1 MTHSHPEINME
12 PKHHILLVEDDAFLR
27 GLISDEL
34 AERGYFV
41 VAKENGL
48 EALSFLDSNS
58 MDAVITDIFMPD
70 MDGFELIRSLRK
82 RDSTLPIFA
91 LSGGVKDRHHS
102 ANYLKMARV
111 FGANE
116 IFAKPVEMA
125 ELIAKLEQHCRR
137 SAEEPD

>member
-1 MTHSHPEINME
+1 ME
-12 PKHHILLVEDDAFLR
+12 PKCHILLVEDDAFLR
-27 GLISDEL
+27 SLISSEL

-41 VAKENGL
+41 VATENGL
-48 EALSFLDSNS
+48 EAMRFLDSVS

-70 MDGFELIRSLRK
+70 MDGFELIRNLRK

-91 LSGGVKDRHHS
+91 LSGGVKNLHNS
-102 ANYLKMARV
+102 ANYLKMAKA

-116 IFAKPVEMA
+116 IFAKPVEVA

-137 SAEEPD
+137 SAEEPV